1 MNDEEYLKQFLAEQ
15 KYMTLA
21 VTLDDG
27 TPWATPVR
35 IKLHWGRAFEWD
47 SKTDTEHSKAI
58 AKRPT
63 VAISIFTPETDATKQ
78 FGFYA
83 IAEAKLISE
92 ENGLGKYQ
100 AIVSKS
106 WINDAT
112 FVKREVELGL
122 DA

>member
-1 MNDEEYLKQFLAEQ
+1 MMNDKEQLKQFLKTQ

-21 VTLDDG
+21 VVLDDG

-35 IKLHWGRAFEWD
+35 IKSQNGPVFEWD

-58 AKRPT
+58 EARRS
-63 VAISIFTPETDATKQ
+63 VAISIWTPETEDTMQ

-83 IAEAKLISE
+83 AATAERLDEPNEYGICHYRATVTK
-92 ENGLGKYQ
+92 
-100 AIVSKS
+100 A

-112 FVKREVELGL
+112 FVKREVSVV
-122 DA
+122 